1 MIPRRFLLILVIGH
15 WSLVIGLGQGQPL
28 STQNKRAEKLFYTAI
43 DSYQAK
49 NYDKALGE
57 LKKAIEQEPSFT
69 EAYILQGDIYADSQ
83 RPEKAIDSYIAAIG
97 TNRPFAPELYNILAN
112 TQLSVGRYA
121 DARLNYR
128 RFLENGQLPEQKRQQ
143 AEKGI
148 RSCDFAIQCVARPVP
163 FEPVNMGDSLNT
175 KYDEYINAITA
186 DEEFIYFTRLNPV
199 DEQTIDQNQNGEED
213 FYISRRTDSSWSKAV
228 NLGPPINTHGNE
240 GALCISPD
248 GKYLFFA
255 ACNRPEGYGRCDI
268 YWAHRLGDH
277 WSVPE
282 NLGTEVNSPQWDSQ
296 PSFSSDGKTLYFA
309 STRTG
314 GKGSSD
320 IWKTELQPDGQ
331 WSKPVNLGDSINTRY
346 EEMAPFI
353 HPDDQ
358 TLYFSSKGHP
368 GMGKLDLFYARK
380 TWNGEWNRPVNMGF
394 PINTFADE
402 ITLVVNA
409 KGSVA
414 YISSDKL
421 GGKGRQ
427 DIYKF
432 ALYREARPLLTT
444 YFKGIVYDEV
454 TKARLEARFELID
467 LQTSKIVAESR
478 SDRITGEFLLVLPT
492 EKNYALNVSKEGYL
506 FFSENFSLKATTE
519 LSRPFIKNIPLK
531 PIKIGE
537 AVVLKNIFFDTDKFI
552 LKDESIAELQKLL
565 ELLQKNPN
573 LKIEIRGH
581 TDNIGTEEHNLE
593 LSRNRAGAVYN
604 YLIQHGIA
612 GSRLSFAGY
621 GFSQPIDLNSTEEG
635 RANNRR
641 TEFKVL
647 GN

>member
-1 MIPRRFLLILVIGH
+1 
-15 WSLVIGLGQGQPL
+15 
-28 STQNKRAEKLFYTAI
+28 
-43 DSYQAK
+43 
-49 NYDKALGE
+49 
-57 LKKAIEQEPSFT
+57 
-69 EAYILQGDIYADSQ
+69 
-83 RPEKAIDSYIAAIG
+83 
-97 TNRPFAPELYNILAN
+97 
-112 TQLSVGRYA
+112 
-121 DARLNYR
+121 
-128 RFLENGQLPEQKRQQ
+128 
-143 AEKGI
+143 
-148 RSCDFAIQCVARPVP
+148 
-163 FEPVNMGDSLNT
+163 
-175 KYDEYINAITA
+175 
-186 DEEFIYFTRLNPV
+186 
-199 DEQTIDQNQNGEED
+199 
-213 FYISRRTDSSWSKAV
+213 
-228 NLGPPINTHGNE
+228 
-240 GALCISPD
+240 
-248 GKYLFFA
+248 
-255 ACNRPEGYGRCDI
+255 
-268 YWAHRLGDH
+268 
-277 WSVPE
+277 
-282 NLGTEVNSPQWDSQ
+282 
-296 PSFSSDGKTLYFA
+296 
-309 STRTG
+309 
-314 GKGSSD
+314 
-320 IWKTELQPDGQ
+320 
-331 WSKPVNLGDSINTRY
+331 
-346 EEMAPFI
+346 
-353 HPDDQ
+353 
-358 TLYFSSKGHP
+358 
-368 GMGKLDLFYARK
+368 
-380 TWNGEWNRPVNMGF
+380 MGF

-427 DIYKF
+427 DIYQF

-467 LQTSKIVAESR
+467 LKTSKIVAESR

-621 GFSQPIDLNSTEEG
+621 GLSQPIDVNTTEEG